1 MKTVTCKTK
10 TRGKLA
16 ENQACEF
23 LQKQGLKLIEKNY
36 NCRTGEIDLIMQDKQ
51 ALVFVEVRYRAKNEY
66 GSALDSVDQHKI
78 KKLISAAN
86 HYISTHQIDQPMR
99 FDVIGFN
106 ASNKPNW
113 VKNAFTAF

>member
-10 TRGKLA
+10 TRGNLA